1 MSENKYNRGRTT
13 VKKAISYFMVLLIAL
28 IMALNYQLFVFPN
41 SFAPAGLNGIF
52 TMIQY
57 VLGFKLSYTTI
68 IINVPLAIIVF
79 FTISKPFALRS
90 LVYTLAFSGFLM
102 LLDRVD
108 LSAFVYDTTVS
119 TLLGPA
125 VAGMITGFCGY
136 YMHRIGA
143 CYGGTEFI
151 AKLIHKKHPAVN
163 FFSII
168 FGLNVS
174 VAIASYFVY
183 DFQIQPV
190 LMCIIYSYFSSSVRD
205 SMNRKRGSA
214 LRCEIITED
223 PESLSREIIGKL
235 HHGVTALEG
244 KGMYTGETKTVLV
257 CVVNPSQLTELTKLV
272 AAFPGSFVTV
282 SHVNSVLG
290 NFKHLDSSSRPE
302 RQLFDS
308 GKK

>member
-1 MSENKYNRGRTT
+1 ML
-13 VKKAISYFMVLLIAL
+13 KKFVSYTMVIAIAFM
-28 IMALNYQLFVFPN
+28 MALNYQLFVFPN

-52 TMIQY
+52 TMIQHL
-57 VLGFKLSYTTI
+57 LGFKLSYTSI
-68 IINVPLAIIVF
+68 ILNVPLALIVF
-79 FTISKPFALRS
+79 FVIAKPFALRS

-102 LLDRVD
+102 LFDAVD
-108 LSAFVYDTTVS
+108 LSAFIYDTELSKLV
-119 TLLGPA
+119 GPA
-125 VAGMITGFCGY
+125 VAGMITGFGGY

-205 SMNRKRGSA
+205 NLNRKRGSA
-214 LRCEIITED
+214 IRCEIITET
-223 PESLSREIIGKL
+223 PEELSHAIIDRL
-235 HHGVTALEG
+235 HHSVTAMDA
-244 KGMYTGETKTVLV
+244 KGMYTGKAKTVLV
-257 CVVNPSQLTELTKLV
+257 CIINPSQLTELSKLV
-272 AAFPGSFVTV
+272 ADFPGSFVTI
-282 SHVNSVLG
+282 SHVNSVMG
-290 NFKHLDSSSRPE
+290 NFKQLDSSSKPE
-302 RQLFDS
+302 LQLFDN

>member
-1 MSENKYNRGRTT
+1 M
-13 VKKAISYFMVLLIAL
+13 LIAL
-28 IMALNYQLFVFPN
+28 MMALNYQLFVFPN

-52 TMIQY
+52 TMIQH
-57 VLGFKLSYTTI
+57 VLGFKLSYTSI
-68 IINVPLAIIVF
+68 ILNVPLAIIVF
-79 FTISKPFALRS
+79 FVIAKPFALRS
-90 LVYTLAFSGFLM
+90 LLYTLAFSGFLM
-102 LLDRVD
+102 VFDAID
-108 LSAFVYDTTVS
+108 LSAFVYNTELSKLV
-119 TLLGPA
+119 GPA
-125 VAGMITGFCGY
+125 VAGMITGFGGY

-168 FGLNVS
+168 FALNVS

-214 LRCEIITED
+214 LRCEIITNQ
-223 PESLSREIIGKL
+223 PEELSRAIIEKL
-235 HHGVTALEG
+235 HHGVTALEA
-244 KGMYTGETKTVLV
+244 KGMYSGESKTMLV
-257 CVVNPSQLTELTKLV
+257 CILNPSQLTDLSKLV
-272 AAFPGSFVTV
+272 ADFPGSFVTF

-290 NFKHLDSSSRPE
+290 NFKHLDSHNQPE
-302 RQLFDS
+302 KLLYDS

>member
-1 MSENKYNRGRTT
+1 MG
-13 VKKAISYFMVLLIAL
+13 KKIVSYLMVVLIAL
-28 IMALNYQLFVFPN
+28 MMALNYQLFVFPN

-52 TMIQY
+52 TMIQH
-57 VLGFKLSYTTI
+57 VLGFKLSYTSI
-68 IINVPLAIIVF
+68 ILNVPLALIVF
-79 FTISKPFALRS
+79 FVIAKPFALRS
-90 LVYTLAFSGFLM
+90 LLYTLAFSGFLM
-102 LLDRVD
+102 VFDAID
-108 LSAFVYDTTVS
+108 LSAFVYDTELSKLV
-119 TLLGPA
+119 GPA
-125 VAGMITGFCGY
+125 VAGMITGFGGY

-205 SMNRKRGSA
+205 NMNRKRGSA
-214 LRCEIITED
+214 LRCEIITD
-223 PESLSREIIGKL
+223 RPEELSRAIIEKL
-235 HHGVTALEG
+235 HHSVTALEA
-244 KGMYTGETKTVLV
+244 KGMYTGETKTMLV
-257 CVVNPSQLTELTKLV
+257 CIVNPSQLTELSKLV
-272 AAFPGSFVTV
+272 ADFPGSFVTF

-290 NFKHLDSSSRPE
+290 NFKHLDSRNEPE
-302 RQLFDS
+302 KTLYDS

>member
-1 MSENKYNRGRTT
+1 MG
-13 VKKAISYFMVLLIAL
+13 KKIVSYLMVMLIAL
-28 IMALNYQLFVFPN
+28 MMALNYQLFVFPN

-52 TMIQY
+52 TMIQH
-57 VLGFKLSYTTI
+57 VLGFKLSYTSI
-68 IINVPLAIIVF
+68 ILNVPLAIIVF
-79 FTISKPFALRS
+79 FVIAKPFALRS
-90 LVYTLAFSGFLM
+90 LLYTLAFSGFLM
-102 LLDRVD
+102 VFDAID
-108 LSAFVYDTTVS
+108 LSAFVYNTELSKLV
-119 TLLGPA
+119 GPA
-125 VAGMITGFCGY
+125 VAGMITGFGGY

-168 FGLNVS
+168 FALNVS

-214 LRCEIITED
+214 LRCEIITNQ
-223 PESLSREIIGKL
+223 PEELSRAIIEKL
-235 HHGVTALEG
+235 HHGVTALEA
-244 KGMYTGETKTVLV
+244 KGMYSGESKTMLV
-257 CVVNPSQLTELTKLV
+257 CILNPSQLTDLSKLV
-272 AAFPGSFVTV
+272 ADFPGSFVTF

-290 NFKHLDSSSRPE
+290 NFKHLDSHNQPE
-302 RQLFDS
+302 KLLYDS